1 MKTINRTKAKEL
13 IKESKGKIFSA
24 TFTKVDGS
32 HRLMNARLKKYI
44 SKTGKAAPYKA
55 ENYDLIPI
63 YDMKSKGW
71 RSLNLK
77 TLITLSINK
86 EKYLIEQEQESYFT
100 FDSEGNNIII

>member
-1 MKTINRTKAKEL
+1 MNTINRTKAKEL
-13 IKESKGKIFSA
+13 IKQSKGLIFST
-24 TFTKVDGS
+24 TFIKKDGS

-44 SKTGKAAPYKA
+44 SKTGKKAPYKA

-86 EKYLIEQEQESYFT
+86 TKY
-100 FDSEGNNIII
+100 IINE

>member
-1 MKTINRTKAKEL
+1 MNTITTDKAKEL
-13 IKESKGKIFSA
+13 IKESKGKIFAA
-24 TFTKVDGS
+24 TFTKKDGT

-44 SKTGKAAPYKA
+44 SKTGRKAPYKA

-71 RSLNLK
+71 RMLNFN

-86 EKYLIEQEQESYFT
+86 TKY
-100 FDSEGNNIII
+100 IIK